1 MKMILSAE
9 EIKEAIAN
17 WINETTEFK
26 ADIET
31 VKFEFV
37 KVNDQPNALIS
48 AQVEI
53 TQ

>member
-1 MKMILSAE
+1 MKIILSAE
-9 EIKEAIAN
+9 EIKEAIVA
-17 WINETTEFK
+17 WINDTTEFD
-26 ADIET
+26 ADVET

-48 AQVEI
+48 AQVEV